1 MNNNDFDVPADVQ
14 MRVLGFTPTDE
25 TWIRIVTDPAVNAVR
40 MAVTKARGNC
50 NIFAPQFKSIPIRI
64 ADAHKDL
71 ANIICDDPA
80 CTFAIVGK
88 MSVEERAALRARVQI

>member
-14 MRVLGFTPTDE
+14 MRVLGFAPTDE
-25 TWIRIVTDPAVNAVR
+25 TWIRIVTDPAVNEVR
-40 MAVTKARGNC
+40 MAVTQARGDC
-50 NIFAPQFKSIPIRI
+50 NIFAPQYKRIPIRSEN
-64 ADAHKDL
+64 AHKDP
-71 ANIICDDPA
+71 ANIICDDAA